1 MDEYCATEVHTIAQ
15 FYWDTINAP
24 QYSLHISIK
33 NLDREGILEFIYN
46 HKTQHKIQRK

>member
-24 QYSLHISIK
+24 QYSWHISTE
-33 NLDREGILEFIYN
+33 NLDCEGIVEFIYN
-46 HKTQHKIQRK
+46 HKTLHKIPPK